1 MDKRRSYFL
10 TILLHVV
17 FCGAFLGCSDSS
29 PSSPAENLSSAEISS
44 NESSSSSE
52 TVTEKSSSSGERQ
65 DSGKSS
71 SEKSSSSGVSE
82 KKSNETSTKTP
93 EEAAAI
99 AAIARSCTR
108 DSLVADS
115 LLNVYEKEGS
125 FGKATTSLAD
135 CAYKMTFERLRG
147 DVRVP
152 SDFERLDRDLDLNY
166 SEFKKA
172 FYKFWQDDYGVGPCG
187 RDSFNVVS
195 KNKDSLSTAASYFI
209 CTDRREGFTSEMNWV
224 GANDLQINAYKQDC
238 DSADYRGIN
247 NATTGKLY
255 VCDHGTWRY
264 PLEVEEEC
272 GLCGTDNDGLV
283 KAGSI
288 FEYVCDSSQWKL
300 NEFILKDSRDNKEYR
315 TTKVAGLH
323 WMMDNMQ
330 ADTARFYW
338 DEASKEDF
346 CPNGWRLP
354 TANEWMDMFKAMDNN
369 ASNASIMRL
378 QGGALRYSSWWT
390 STEEGADSVRTAS
403 VRYQPLN
410 YADSKKFSYVTN
422 YNVNVSTKTYP
433 YSVRCVKKEL

>member
-1 MDKRRSYFL
+1 MDKRCSHFL
-10 TILLHVV
+10 LFLLHFV

-29 PSSPAENLSSAEISS
+29 PSSPAENLSSSESVTDK
-44 NESSSSSE
+44 SSSSSE
-52 TVTEKSSSSGERQ
+52 IQE
-65 DSGKSS
+65 SGKSS

-82 KKSNETSTKTP
+82 KMSSVTSAKTP

-135 CAYKMTFERLRG
+135 CAYKMTFERLQG
-147 DVRVP
+147 DMILP

-172 FYKFWQDDYGVGPCG
+172 FYKFWQDDFGVGLCNK
-187 RDSFNVVS
+187 DSANVIS
-195 KNKDSLSTAASYFI
+195 KNKDSLSTVGNYFI
-209 CTDRREGFTSEMNWV
+209 CTDKREGFYSEYNWIR
-224 GANDLQINAYKQDC
+224 ANDLQINAYKQDC

-255 VCDHGTWRY
+255 VCDHGKWRY
-264 PLEVEEEC
+264 PMEIENEC
-272 GLCGTDNDGLV
+272 GLCGANNDGLV

-288 FEYVCDSSQWKL
+288 FEYICDSSQWKI
-300 NEFILKDSRDNKEYR
+300 NEFILKDSRDNKEYS
-315 TTKVAGLH
+315 TTKVAGLY

-338 DEASKEDF
+338 DSVSKEDF

-354 TANEWMDMFKAMDNN
+354 TVDEWWSLFKAMDNK

-390 STEEGADSVRTAS
+390 SSEVDSDSVIIVS
-403 VRYQPLN
+403 VRYEPMS
-410 YADSKKFSYVTN
+410 YKDSQKFSN
-422 YNVNVSTKTYP
+422 YGASTVPKTYP
-433 YSVRCVKKEL
+433 HSVRCVKKEL